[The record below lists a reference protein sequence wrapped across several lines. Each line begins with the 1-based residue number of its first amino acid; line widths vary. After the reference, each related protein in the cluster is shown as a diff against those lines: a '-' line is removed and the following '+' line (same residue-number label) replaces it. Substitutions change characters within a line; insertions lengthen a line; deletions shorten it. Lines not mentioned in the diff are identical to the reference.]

1 MPRTYEPIA
10 SQTLGSAASSVTFSS
25 ISGAFTDLV
34 LIANVGMSSNASYQ
48 VRVNGDTGNN
58 YSMTRVSGNGSA
70 AGSSRDTGVASI
82 NTVIQGF
89 PALVL
94 GRFEFFSYANTNVF
108 KTMLF
113 AGGAASDVV
122 TRTVGLWRNTAAITS
137 ITVFTGTSFNT
148 GATFS
153 LFALKAA

>member
-1 MPRTYEPIA
+1 MPATYEPIA
-10 SQTLGSAASSVTFSS
+10 SQTLGSAASTVTFSS

-58 YSMTRVSGNGSA
+58 YSWTRVSGNGSA
-70 AGSSRDTGVASI
+70 AGSSRDSNVASI

-89 PALVL
+89 PDLVL
-94 GRFEFFSYANTNVF
+94 GKFEFLSYANTNVF

-113 AGGAASDVV
+113 GGGAASDVV

-153 LFALKAA
+153 LFGLKAA